1 MAETSSLL
9 NCQTRKGLAGSN
21 PAPSAKSIVIG
32 AEDNSS
38 CLSMLIKHDENAR
51 WVPRLKWQGVLQP
64 IRNRS

>member
-51 WVPRLKWQGVLQP
+51 WVPRLK
-64 IRNRS
+64 